1 MRNALTIA
9 ASFYEAIGTPLS
21 LKLLSLLK
29 EGKYLELVST
39 DLDPRDYSNPKDYY
53 LDAMAVGFLKKF
65 DGLPTGLDL
74 KALAEREFFQS
85 EAECYSTN
93 ERLSPFLYGIETD
106 EQWRLSKF
114 FGRVR
119 KIIKFVVGNDPFDDA
134 FELIRFGPGATLS
147 DPAKAT
153 TVPDKLSSCP
163 SITQDAS
170 YILPHWE
177 CTMWGRL
184 KASSDPD
191 IVLDVA
197 RGNEFF
203 TVPKKSTQLRGCG
216 KEPSINVAYQLG
228 YGSLIRRHLKRTKI
242 VFDRDHVPIFQ
253 TFGIDLDE
261 GQDTHRRVAE
271 EASIT
276 GSFATID
283 LSRASDTV
291 SRNLVRLLL
300 PEPWYDHLDG
310 LRSKT
315 TFIGG
320 RTIYL
325 EKFSSMGNGFTFD
338 LETLIFVAIAYACLP
353 ADRCIIGR
361 DLFVYGDDILVR
373 AEYAQE
379 VLSALRFC
387 GFTPNI
393 KKTFIAG
400 PFRESCGGDFFDGKA
415 VRPFFLEEEPDEPQK
430 LISLCNGIRRLGS
443 SDLLDPMLRR
453 RILRVWFRVI
463 DLIPTRIRQCRGP
476 EELGDLVIHDEPERW
491 GVRWRYSEYYQR
503 SVAWVR
509 VYRPAQF
516 AEVHWSRFSYEAQL
530 AAAVYFDQAQASAFK
545 RMCMSEKFKKKLVK
559 SNFDIDEFERYL
571 VPRDGVTGYKVGWTS
586 LFYARHEIGLN

>member
-9 ASFYEAIGTPLS
+9 ASLYEAIGTPLS
-21 LKLLSLLK
+21 LRLLGLLR

-39 DLDPRDYSNPKDYY
+39 DLDPRDYNTPESYY
-53 LDAMAVGFLKKF
+53 LDACAVGFLKKF
-65 DGLPTGLDL
+65 DGLPTGLNL

-85 EAECYSTN
+85 EAECYSSN

-119 KIIKFVVGNDPFDDA
+119 KIIKCIVGNDPCDDA

-170 YILPHWE
+170 YVLPHWE

-184 KASSDPD
+184 SGSLPD
-191 IVLDVA
+191 TYLDVA

-216 KEPSINVAYQLG
+216 KEPSINVSYQLG
-228 YGSLIRRHLKRTKI
+228 YGSLIRRHLKKTKF
-242 VFDRDHVPIFQ
+242 VLEKDGSPLLQ
-253 TFGIDLDE
+253 TFGIDLNE

-271 EASIT
+271 EASKS

-283 LSRASDTV
+283 LSRASDTL
-291 SRNLVRLLL
+291 SKGLVKLLL

-320 RTIYL
+320 RTVYL

-338 LETLIFVAIAYACLP
+338 LETLIFVGIAYACLP
-353 ADRCIIGR
+353 AGECIIGR
-361 DLFVYGDDILVR
+361 DLFVYGDDILVK
-373 AEYAQE
+373 AEYADE

-387 GFTPNI
+387 GFTPNL
-393 KKTFIAG
+393 KKTFTSG
-400 PFRESCGGDFFDGKA
+400 PFRESCGGDFFLGKA
-415 VRPFFLEEEPDEPQK
+415 VRPFFLTEEPDEPQK
-430 LISLCNGIRRLGS
+430 LISLCNGIRRLS
-443 SDLLDPMLRR
+443 RSDLLDPLLRR
-453 RILRVWFRVI
+453 RFDRVWFRVM

-476 EELGDLVIHDEPERW
+476 EELGDLVIHDEPARW
-491 GVRWRYSEYYQR
+491 GVRWRYSERYQR
-503 SVAWVR
+503 SVAWIR
-509 VYRPAQF
+509 AYRPATY
-516 AEVHWSRFSYEAQL
+516 AAVLWSRFSYEAQF
-530 AAAVYFDQAQASAFK
+530 AAAVYFDQAQSSAFK
-545 RMCMSEKFKKKLVK
+545 RMCLTEKLKKKLG
-559 SNFDIDEFERYL
+559 SSDLDESERYL

-586 LFYARHEIGLN
+586 LFYARHEIPA

>member
-9 ASFYEAIGTPLS
+9 ASLYEAIGTPLS
-21 LKLLSLLK
+21 LRLLGLLQ
-29 EGKYLELVST
+29 EGKYLELVTT
-39 DLDPRDYSNPKDYY
+39 DLDPRDYSNAKSYY

-74 KALAEREFFQS
+74 EALAEREFFQS

-93 ERLSPFLYGIETD
+93 ERLSPFIYGIETD
-106 EQWRLSKF
+106 DQWRLSKF

-119 KIIKFVVGNDPFDDA
+119 KIIKTIIGSDPFDDA

-163 SITQDAS
+163 SITQEAS
-170 YILPHWE
+170 YLLPHWE
-177 CTMWGRL
+177 CTMWGRIHG
-184 KASSDPD
+184 APSPD
-191 IVLDVA
+191 IDLDVA

-228 YGSLIRRHLKRTKI
+228 YGSLIRKHLKRSKLLY
-242 VFDRDHVPIFQ
+242 RDGVPVFQ

-271 EASIT
+271 EASKS

-291 SRNLVRLLL
+291 SKNLVRLLL
-300 PEPWYDHLDG
+300 PEPWWDHLDG
-310 LRSKT
+310 IRSKT

-320 RTIYL
+320 RTVYL

-353 ADRCIIGR
+353 ADKCVIGK
-361 DLFVYGDDILVR
+361 DLLVYGDDILVR
-373 AEYAQE
+373 AEYAPE

-387 GFTPNI
+387 GFTPNL
-393 KKTFIAG
+393 KKTFVSG
-400 PFRESCGGDFFDGKA
+400 PFRESCGGDFFEGKA
-415 VRPFFLEEEPDEPQK
+415 VRPFFLKKEPDEPQK
-430 LISLCNGIRRLGS
+430 LISLCNGIRRLSS
-443 SDLLDPMLRR
+443 SDLLDPLLRR
-453 RILRVWFRVI
+453 RIRRVWFRVL

-476 EELGDLVIHDEPERW
+476 ENLGDLVIHDEPERW
-491 GVRWRYSEYYQR
+491 GVRWRYSERYQR
-503 SVAWVR
+503 SVSWVR

-516 AEVHWSRFSYEAQL
+516 SKVRWDGFGNEVQL
-530 AAAVYFDQAQASAFK
+530 AAAIYFDQAQSSAFK
-545 RMCMSEKFKKKLVK
+545 RMCLTEKFKKKLERSQK
-559 SNFDIDEFERYL
+559 DFDEFERYL

-586 LFYARHEIGLN
+586 LFYARHEVA